1 MHSIR
6 YRIAIPTVLAIIV
19 SVLIIGLVGIFFIKD
34 IGDRSSVEILTLQS
48 ERAAQ
53 KLDAY
58 MNSVV
63 QAVETVSRYTEA
75 DLNDVSDVTE
85 LTDRQMHYHLIRVKD
100 IFDTVARNT
109 RGAMTYYYR
118 VAPEISSQE
127 QGFWYSRFGQGDFEE
142 LLLTDV
148 EAYDPDNVSRLGWYT
163 IPKEFGKACW
173 LSPYLNENLGVWMI
187 SYVVPIYYEGSFV
200 GVVGIDI
207 DYQTLVSQLKS
218 LVVLQGGYA
227 FLTDENGKFVYH
239 PEREIGS
246 ESPFRSRKCKTA
258 SPRESRW

>member
-19 SVLIIGLVGIFFIKD
+19 SVLIIGLVGIFSIKD

-118 VAPEISSQE
+118 VAPEISRQE
-127 QGFWYSRFGQGDFEE
+127 QDFWYSRFG
-142 LLLTDV
+142 LV
-148 EAYDPDNVSRLGWYT
+148 YDPEGTGKGKLAVS
-163 IPKEFGKACW
+163 
-173 LSPYLNENLGVWMI
+173 
-187 SYVVPIYYEGSFV
+187 
-200 GVVGIDI
+200 
-207 DYQTLVSQLKS
+207 VS
-218 LVVLQGGYA
+218 
-227 FLTDENGKFVYH
+227 
-239 PEREIGS
+239 EREPGRVDDFLCGADLS
-246 ESPFRSRKCKTA
+246 
-258 SPRESRW
+258 